1 MVIGERKP
9 FEEILKMIEPH
20 KKIMVLG
27 CGGCVTVCL
36 TGGDD
41 AVRVLSSQLRMA
53 REKEGMPIEIIEKTV
68 ERQCDPEYVD
78 QFQSTVPEVDA
89 VVSMACGVGVQYV
102 AERYPSTPAY
112 PALNTTFVGGSVREG
127 YYVEKC
133 QTCGECKLYYTGG
146 ICPITR
152 CSKSLLNGPC
162 GGSTKGKCEIDPE
175 VDCGWQLIVDRLKS
189 LGLMD
194 RYEELMGICDWRTNR
209 DGGPR
214 KMVREDFQR

>member
-1 MVIGERKP
+1 MVVGERKP
-9 FEEILKMIEPH
+9 FDEITKMVEGH

-36 TGGDD
+36 TGGQDE
-41 AVRVLSSQLRMA
+41 VRVLSSQLRMA
-53 REKEGMPIEIIEKTV
+53 RDKEGNPIEIIEKTV

-78 QFQSTVPEVDA
+78 EVQSLIPEVDA
-89 VVSMACGVGVQYV
+89 VLSMACGVGVQYV
-102 AERYPSTPAY
+102 AERYSSTPAY
-112 PALNTTFVGGSVREG
+112 PALNTTFVGGSLKEG

-133 QTCGECKLYYTGG
+133 QTCGQCKLYYTGG
-146 ICPITR
+146 ICPIAR

-175 VDCGWQLIVDRLKS
+175 IDCAWQLIVDRLKS
-189 LGLMD
+189 LNLMS
-194 RYEELMGICDWRTNR
+194 RYEELLDINDWRPNR

-214 KMVREDFQR
+214 KMIREDFQR

>member
-1 MVIGERKP
+1 MVVGERKP
-9 FEEILKMIEPH
+9 FDEILKMVQDH
-20 KKIMVLG
+20 KKILLLG

-41 AVRVLSSQLRMA
+41 AVRVLGSQLRMA
-53 REKEGMPIEIIEKTV
+53 REKEGAPVEIIEKTV

-78 QFQSTVPEVDA
+78 QVQSIVPEVDA
-89 VVSMACGVGVQYV
+89 VLSMACGAGVQYV
-102 AERYPSTPAY
+102 AERYSSTPAY
-112 PALNTTFVGGSVREG
+112 PALNTSFVGGSIKEG

-146 ICPITR
+146 ICPIAR

-162 GGSTKGKCEIDPE
+162 GGSTKGKCEIDSA

-194 RYEELMGICDWRTNR
+194 RYEQLMGICDWRTNR

-214 KMVREDFQR
+214 KMIREDFQR

>member
-9 FEEILKMIEPH
+9 FEELMHMISGH

-53 REKEGMPIEIIEKTV
+53 RDKDGNPVEIIEKTV
-68 ERQCDPEYVD
+68 ERQCDPEYVEEI
-78 QFQSTVPEVDA
+78 QAQVPEVDA
-89 VVSMACGVGVQYV
+89 VLSMACGVGVQYV
-102 AERYPSTPAY
+102 AERYTTTPSY
-112 PALNTTFVGGSVREG
+112 PALNTTFVGGSVKEG
-127 YYVEKC
+127 YYVERC
-133 QTCGECKLYYTGG
+133 QTCGACKLYYTGG
-146 ICPITR
+146 ICPIAR

-162 GGSTKGKCEIDPE
+162 GGSTKGKCEIDSN
-175 VDCGWQLIVDRLKS
+175 VDCAWQLIVDRLKS
-189 LGLMD
+189 LNLMG
-194 RYEELMGICDWRTNR
+194 RYEEIMPVNDWRPNR

-214 KMVREDFQR
+214 TMTREDFQR

>member
-1 MVIGERKP
+1 MVVGERKP
-9 FEEILKMIEPH
+9 FDEITKMLEGH

-36 TGGDD
+36 TGGHDE
-41 AVRVLSSQLRMA
+41 VRVLSSQLRMA
-53 REKEGMPIEIIEKTV
+53 RDKQGNPIEIVEKTV
-68 ERQCDPEYVD
+68 ERQCDPEYIEEVHAI
-78 QFQSTVPEVDA
+78 VPEVDA
-89 VVSMACGVGVQYV
+89 VLSMACGAGVQFM
-102 AERYPSTPAY
+102 AERYTTTPVY
-112 PALNTTFVGGSVREG
+112 PALNTTFVGGSKKEG
-127 YYVEKC
+127 YYVERC

-194 RYEELMGICDWRTNR
+194 RYEEIIMVNDWRTNR

>member
-9 FEEILKMIEPH
+9 FEEILKMAARH

-36 TGGDD
+36 TGGEEE
-41 AVRVLSSQLRMA
+41 VRVLSSQIRMA
-53 REKEGMPIEIIEKTV
+53 REKEGNPLEIIEKTI
-68 ERQCDPEYVD
+68 ERQCDPEYIEQLQD
-78 QFQSTVPEVDA
+78 LVPQVEA
-89 VVSMACGVGVQYV
+89 VLSLACGAGVQFV
-102 AERYPSTPAY
+102 AERYPTTPLY
-112 PALNTTFVGGSVREG
+112 PALNTTFVGGSLRAG
-127 YYVEKC
+127 YYVERC
-133 QTCGECKLYYTGG
+133 QTCGECKLAYTGG
-146 ICPITR
+146 VCPIAR

-175 VDCGWQLIVDRLKS
+175 VDCAWQLILERLKN
-189 LGLMD
+189 LGQMD
-194 RYEELMGICDWRTNR
+194 QYETILEVNDWRTNR

>member
-1 MVIGERKP
+1 MVVGERKP
-9 FEEILKMIEPH
+9 FEEITRMLEGH
-20 KKIMVLG
+20 KKILVLG

-36 TGGDD
+36 TGGHDE
-41 AVRVLSSQLRMA
+41 VRVLSSQLRMA
-53 REKEGMPIEIIEKTV
+53 RDQQGNAIEIIEKTV
-68 ERQCDPEYVD
+68 ERQCDPEYVEEI
-78 QFQSTVPEVDA
+78 QAIVPEVDA
-89 VVSMACGVGVQYV
+89 VLSMACGAGVQYI

-112 PALNTTFVGGSVREG
+112 PALNTTFVGGSRKEG
-127 YYVEKC
+127 YYVERC

-146 ICPITR
+146 ICPIAR

-175 VDCGWQLIVDRLKS
+175 VDCAWQLIVDRLKS
-189 LGLMD
+189 LNLMD
-194 RYEELMGICDWRTNR
+194 RYEEIMTSNDWRSNR

>member
-1 MVIGERKP
+1 MVVGERKP
-9 FEEILKMIEPH
+9 LEEIVKMLEGH
-20 KKIMVLG
+20 KKILMLG

-36 TGGDD
+36 TGGDE
-41 AVRVLSSQLRMA
+41 AVRVLASQVRMT
-53 REKEGMPIEIIEKTV
+53 RDMNSNPLEIIEKTV
-68 ERQCDPEYVD
+68 ERQCDPEYVEEIHAI
-78 QFQSTVPEVDA
+78 VPEVDA
-89 VVSMACGVGVQYV
+89 VISLACGAGVQYV
-102 AERYPSTPAY
+102 AERYASTPVY
-112 PALNTTFVGGSVREG
+112 PALNTTFVGGSQKEG

-146 ICPITR
+146 ICPIAR

-175 VDCGWQLIVDRLKS
+175 VDCAWQLIVDRLKS

-194 RYEELMGICDWRTNR
+194 RYEEMMAINDWRSNR

>member
-1 MVIGERKP
+1 MVVGERKP
-9 FEEILKMIEPH
+9 FEELVKMVENH
-20 KKIMVLG
+20 KKILLLG

-41 AVRVLSSQLRMA
+41 AVRVLASQLRMA
-53 REKEGMPIEIIEKTV
+53 REKEGNPIEIIEKTV
-68 ERQCDPEYVD
+68 ERQCDPEYIDEV
-78 QFQSTVPEVDA
+78 QSIVPEVDA

-102 AERYPSTPAY
+102 AERYSTTPSY
-112 PALNTTFVGGSVREG
+112 PALNTSFVGGSVKEG

-162 GGSTKGKCEIDPE
+162 GGSTRGKCEIDSQ
-175 VDCGWQLIVDRLKS
+175 VDCGWQLIVDRLKG

-194 RYEELMGICDWRTNR
+194 RYEEMLAICDWRTNR

>member
-9 FEEILKMIEPH
+9 FDEIMKMVEGH

-36 TGGDD
+36 TGGQD

-53 REKEGMPIEIIEKTV
+53 RDKDGAPLEIIERTV
-68 ERQCDPEYVD
+68 ERQCEPEYLEEV
-78 QFQSTVPEVDA
+78 SGTVPEVDA
-89 VVSMACGVGVQYV
+89 VVSMACGAGVGFM
-102 AERYPSTPAY
+102 AERYTNTPLY
-112 PALNTTFVGGSVREG
+112 PALNTTFVGGSVKEG
-127 YYVEKC
+127 YYVERC

-146 ICPITR
+146 ICPISR

-175 VDCGWQLIVDRLKS
+175 VACGWQLIVDRLKA
-189 LGLMD
+189 LGQMD
-194 RYEELMGICDWRTNR
+194 RYEEMMTSCDWRTNR

-214 KMVREDFQR
+214 KMIREDFQR

>member
-9 FEEILKMIEPH
+9 FDEIMRMTEGL

-36 TGGDD
+36 TGGHDE
-41 AVRVLSSQLRMA
+41 VRVLSSQLRMA
-53 REKEGMPIEIIEKTV
+53 RDKAGNPIEIIEKTI

-78 QFQSTVPEVDA
+78 QVESIVPEVDA
-89 VVSMACGVGVQYV
+89 VLSMACGAGVQFM
-102 AERYPSTPAY
+102 AEKYAGKPVY
-112 PALNTTFVGGSVREG
+112 PALNTTFVGGSKKEG
-127 YYVEKC
+127 YYVERC

-146 ICPITR
+146 ICPIAR

-162 GGSTKGKCEIDPE
+162 GGSTSGKCEIDPD
-175 VDCGWQLIVDRLKS
+175 VDCAWQLIIDRLKS
-189 LGLMD
+189 LGQMD
-194 RYEELMGICDWRTNR
+194 RYEDIMPVNDWRTNR

-214 KMVREDFQR
+214 KMIREDFQR

>member
-1 MVIGERKP
+1 MVVGERKP
-9 FEEILKMIEPH
+9 FEELLKMVENH
-20 KKIMVLG
+20 NKILLLG

-36 TGGDD
+36 TGGED
-41 AVRVLSSQLRMA
+41 AVRVLASQLRMA
-53 REKEGMPIEIIEKTV
+53 REKEGNPIEIIEKTV
-68 ERQCDPEYVD
+68 ERQCDPEYIDEV
-78 QFQSTVPEVDA
+78 QSIVPEVDA

-102 AERYPSTPAY
+102 AERYSTTPSY
-112 PALNTTFVGGSVREG
+112 PALNTSFVGGSVKEG

-162 GGSTKGKCEIDPE
+162 GGSTRGKCEIDSQ
-175 VDCGWQLIVDRLKS
+175 VDCGWQLIVDRLKG

-194 RYEELMGICDWRTNR
+194 RYEEMLGICDWRTNR

>member
-1 MVIGERKP
+1 MVVGERKP
-9 FEEILKMIEPH
+9 FDEITGMLEGH

-36 TGGDD
+36 TGGQDE
-41 AVRVLSSQLRMA
+41 VRVLSSQIRMA
-53 REKEGMPIEIIEKTV
+53 RDNGGNPIEIVEKTV
-68 ERQCDPEYVD
+68 ERQCDPEYVEE
-78 QFQSTVPEVDA
+78 VNGIIPEVDA
-89 VVSMACGVGVQYV
+89 VLSMACGVGVQYV
-102 AERYPSTPAY
+102 AERYQGTPVY
-112 PALNTTFVGGSVREG
+112 PALDTTFVGGSTKEG

-133 QTCGECKLYYTGG
+133 QTCGACKLFYTGG
-146 ICPITR
+146 ICPIAR

-175 VDCGWQLIVDRLKS
+175 IDCAWQLILDRLKS
-189 LGLMD
+189 LGRMD
-194 RYEELMGICDWRTNR
+194 LYEQNMAINDWRTNR

>member
-1 MVIGERKP
+1 MVVGERKP
-9 FEEILKMIEPH
+9 LEEISRMLESH
-20 KKIMVLG
+20 KKILMLG

-41 AVRVLSSQLRMA
+41 AVRVLASQVRMA
-53 REKEGMPIEIIEKTV
+53 RDMNDNPLEIIEKTV
-68 ERQCDPEYVD
+68 ERQCDPEYVEEIHAII
-78 QFQSTVPEVDA
+78 PEVEA
-89 VVSMACGVGVQYV
+89 VISLACGAGVQYV
-102 AERYPSTPAY
+102 AERYSSTPVY
-112 PALNTTFVGGSVREG
+112 PALNTTFVGGSVKEG

-146 ICPITR
+146 ICPIAR

-175 VDCGWQLIVDRLKS
+175 VDCAWQLIVDRLKS

-194 RYEELMGICDWRTNR
+194 RYEEMMAINDWRSNR

>member
-1 MVIGERKP
+1 MVVGERKP
-9 FEEILKMIEPH
+9 FEEIARMLEGH

-36 TGGDD
+36 TGGQE

-53 REKEGMPIEIIEKTV
+53 RDNQGNPIEIVEKTV
-68 ERQCDPEYVD
+68 ERQCDPEYIEEVHAM
-78 QFQSTVPEVDA
+78 VPEVEA
-89 VVSMACGVGVQYV
+89 VLSMACGAGVGFM
-102 AERYPSTPAY
+102 AERYTNTPLY
-112 PALNTTFVGGSVREG
+112 PALNTTFVGGSKKEG
-127 YYVEKC
+127 YYVERC

-146 ICPITR
+146 ICPISR

-189 LGLMD
+189 LNLMD
-194 RYEELMGICDWRTNR
+194 RYEEIMTSNDWRTNR

>member
-1 MVIGERKP
+1 MVVGERKP
-9 FEEILKMIEPH
+9 FEELLKMVENH
-20 KKIMVLG
+20 KKILLLG

-41 AVRVLSSQLRMA
+41 AVRVLASQLRMA
-53 REKEGMPIEIIEKTV
+53 REKEGNPIEIIEKTV
-68 ERQCDPEYVD
+68 ERQCDPEYIDEV
-78 QFQSTVPEVDA
+78 QSIVPEVDA

-102 AERYPSTPAY
+102 AERYSTTPSY
-112 PALNTTFVGGSVREG
+112 PALNTSFVGGSVKEG

-162 GGSTKGKCEIDPE
+162 GGSTRGKCEIDSQ
-175 VDCGWQLIVDRLKS
+175 VDCGWQLIVDRLKG

-194 RYEELMGICDWRTNR
+194 RYEEMLGICDWRTNR

>member
-1 MVIGERKP
+1 MVVGERKP
-9 FEEILKMIEPH
+9 FEEITRMLEGH

-36 TGGDD
+36 TGGHDE
-41 AVRVLSSQLRMA
+41 VRVLSSQLRMA
-53 REKEGMPIEIIEKTV
+53 RDQQGNAIEIIEKTV
-68 ERQCDPEYVD
+68 ERQCDPEYVEEIHAL
-78 QFQSTVPEVDA
+78 VPEVDA
-89 VVSMACGVGVQYV
+89 VLSMACGAGVQYI
-102 AERYPSTPAY
+102 AERYTTTPVY
-112 PALNTTFVGGSVREG
+112 PALNTTFVGGSKKEG
-127 YYVEKC
+127 YYVERC

-146 ICPITR
+146 ICPIAR

-175 VDCGWQLIVDRLKS
+175 VDCAWQLIVDRLKS
-189 LGLMD
+189 LNLMD
-194 RYEELMGICDWRTNR
+194 RYEEIMTSNDWRSNR